1 MRQCPTMENNSLDM
15 KNGPNCGDGS
25 SSGSVRGLSP
35 RGSSSHLHTHQQ
47 QFNSTQIHLP
57 TQQQQQQQQH
67 HHLSSN
73 GSGMVAGAAHR
84 MPSPGA
90 SMRVPPLM
98 SAVSPMTAPVAQVAP
113 VPRGFDHT
121 QTQSMSQVFKNYVC
135 KKLISTIILS
145 KN

>member
-15 KNGPNCGDGS
+15 KNGVGDGS
-25 SSGSVRGLSP
+25 SSSSVRGLSP
-35 RGSSSHLHTHQQ
+35 RGSHSQRLHPQHQQ
-47 QFNSTQIHLP
+47 QQFSSSAQQLQLQP
-57 TQQQQQQQQH
+57 TQQQQH
-67 HHLSSN
+67 PRPSSN
-73 GSGMVAGAAHR
+73 NGAGMVAGAAAQHR

-121 QTQSMSQVFKNYVC
+121 HTQSMSQVLEMTY
-135 KKLISTIILS
+135 L
-145 KN
+145 